1 MPGGMFFLPFSLFF
15 CIFCSLFSTAF
26 SMTDAG
32 VSGGVAG
39 RVAGDDVEHARRG
52 RRGDLDLFRGS
63 SRSRERSL
71 CLGQCSA
78 SRII

>member
-1 MPGGMFFLPFSLFF
+1 
-15 CIFCSLFSTAF
+15 
-26 SMTDAG
+26 MTDAG

-63 SRSRERSL
+63 SRSRERSP
-71 CLGQCSA
+71 CPGQCSA